1 MNWQQW
7 IVSNEGTPT
16 PLSLIVIGGLL
27 FVLIL
32 HEFTRPQPPR
42 VMSRSGCILTLV
54 TVPLLAVFLS
64 VVVIRFVQILFS

>member
-7 IVSNEGTPT
+7 ILNSDGSLT

-27 FVLIL
+27 FVLLL
-32 HEFTRPQPPR
+32 HEFTRPRLPR
-42 VMSRSGCILTLV
+42 VMSRLGCMLTLL

-64 VVVIRFVQILFS
+64 VIMIRFVQILIS